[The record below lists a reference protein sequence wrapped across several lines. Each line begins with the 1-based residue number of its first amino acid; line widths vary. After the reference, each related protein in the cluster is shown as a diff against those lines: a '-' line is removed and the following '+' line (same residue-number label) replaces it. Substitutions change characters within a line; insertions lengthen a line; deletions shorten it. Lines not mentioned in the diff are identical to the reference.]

1 MERNYYKAKKLFD
14 DTANRVRSNMNIIK
28 RDDAVWTKVRNRHLK
43 ADINELE
50 KVIKN
55 GSGR

>member
-1 MERNYYKAKKLFD
+1 
-14 DTANRVRSNMNIIK
+14 MNIIK